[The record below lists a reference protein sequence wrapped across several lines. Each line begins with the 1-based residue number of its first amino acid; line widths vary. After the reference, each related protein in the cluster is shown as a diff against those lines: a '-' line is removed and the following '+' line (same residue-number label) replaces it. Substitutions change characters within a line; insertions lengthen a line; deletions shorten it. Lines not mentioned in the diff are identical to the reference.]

1 MTVISDRAP
10 PPLKVLSI
18 QLCSVTR
25 SDSNQTQVNAAAV
38 SLYDNIAVDQA
49 TPIQYQKPV
58 HGCSVDDSLDSYL

>member
-1 MTVISDRAP
+1 MTVIPDRAP

-25 SDSNQTQVNAAAV
+25 SDSNQCQVNAAAV
-38 SLYDNIAVDQA
+38 SLFDNIAIDQA

-58 HGCSVDDSLDSYL
+58 HSSSVDDSFVIDG